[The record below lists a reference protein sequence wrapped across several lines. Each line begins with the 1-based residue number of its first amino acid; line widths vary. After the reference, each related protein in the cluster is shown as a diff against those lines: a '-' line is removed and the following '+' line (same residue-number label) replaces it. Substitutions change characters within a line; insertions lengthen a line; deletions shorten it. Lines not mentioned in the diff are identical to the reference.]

1 MNLIDHRILI
11 PTSPERVWHFV
22 GDLKRNAEWQA
33 NCRSTTMLTSNT
45 KIQPGARLRITP
57 DRGRDVVLEITA
69 WYDRFGYEYKIV
81 EGGPYRDNKGTL
93 RLQEVPE
100 GTIVQWTFSYR
111 AGLFGG
117 SAARGQE
124 AIIIDSL
131 RGLYRLITKSK
142 EVETFQAKSLMR
154 DDPGVEARATYR
166 PRHPYGD
173 TAEGS
178 AAMVKG
184 QARQPTKPQPAA
196 TFDEPL
202 LKPDDTKPRPVV
214 TPAASAELAPAHSV
228 VPPLPVVD
236 VPAEPDFLA
245 VESTTPEVVVGP
257 SATPIVPPI
266 VETTP
271 SPGVDV
277 PAAAAAPLTDE
288 PAKLGSDTD
297 LPARQVTEP
306 VEAKLSDT
314 AEQPAAESTEPVEA
328 SASESETQL
337 PSEAPAAAP
346 AVDPMEDTSPPRV
359 TDTAPIVAQYATP
372 SEAPVASPPSTT
384 KRDKVHDT
392 SRISVFEVFGL
403 PKPSETQELEAYSKE
418 QFDRPE
424 PISFTRPDAPKP
436 VAVVPMPVRVDA
448 AVAVEEAMA
457 PPTRKRGGHRL
468 YSRMQS
474 VHVRRAF

>member
-81 EGGPYRDNKGTL
+81 EGGSYRDNKGTV

-117 SAARGQE
+117 SAGRSQE

-178 AAMVKG
+178 AALVKG

-196 TFDEPL
+196 TFDEPAF
-202 LKPDDTKPRPVV
+202 KPDDTKPRPLV
-214 TPAASAELAPAHSV
+214 TPATPAEPAPAQPAASV
-228 VPPLPVVD
+228 PEVN
-236 VPAEPDFLA
+236 VPAEPDFLV

-257 SATPIVPPI
+257 PAAPIVPPI
-266 VETTP
+266 AETPPTP
-271 SPGVDV
+271 AADV
-277 PAAAAAPLTDE
+277 PAAVAAPSIGE
-288 PAKLGSDTD
+288 PVPQA
-297 LPARQVTEP
+297 TEP
-306 VEAKLSDT
+306 VEAKAPDI

-328 SASESETQL
+328 KTSQTEGE
-337 PSEAPAAAP
+337 PPVEAAVAAAP
-346 AVDPMEDTSPPRV
+346 AVNPLEDTSPPRV
-359 TDTAPIVAQYATP
+359 SDTAPVVAQYATP

-424 PISFTRPDAPKP
+424 PISFSRPDAPKP
-436 VAVVPMPVRVDA
+436 VAVVPMPVRVDS
-448 AVAVEEAMA
+448 AVAVEEAVAA
-457 PPTRKRGGHRL
+457 PARKRDGHRL
-468 YSRMQS
+468 YARMHA
-474 VHVRRAF
+474 VKVRRAY

>member
-57 DRGRDVVLEITA
+57 DRGRDIVIEITA

-81 EGGPYRDNKGTL
+81 EGGPYRENKGTL

-111 AGLFGG
+111 TGMFGG
-117 SAARGQE
+117 GAARGQE

-178 AAMVKG
+178 AALVKG
-184 QARQPTKPQPAA
+184 KVRQPTKPQPAVK
-196 TFDEPL
+196 FDEPP

-214 TPAASAELAPAHSV
+214 TPPPVEPAPVQPTASSASGVSGL
-228 VPPLPVVD
+228 
-236 VPAEPDFLA
+236 AEPDFLA
-245 VESTTPEVVVGP
+245 AESTTPEVIIGSPAV
-257 SATPIVPPI
+257 PIVPSVVKAPP
-266 VETTP
+266 TP
-271 SPGVDV
+271 TADI
-277 PAAAAAPLTDE
+277 PAAAGPPVGEPIKPVLEADASAPPAAKPI
-288 PAKLGSDTD
+288 
-297 LPARQVTEP
+297 
-306 VEAKLSDT
+306 EAKPLDT
-314 AEQPAAESTEPVEA
+314 TEQPAATSTAPVEVKA
-328 SASESETQL
+328 AQAGVQ
-337 PSEAPAAAP
+337 PPAEGATAAP
-346 AVDPMEDTSPPRV
+346 AVNPLEDTSPPRV
-359 TDTAPIVAQYATP
+359 SDTAPVVAQYATP

-384 KRDKVHDT
+384 RRDKIYDT

-403 PKPSETQELEAYSKE
+403 PKPSETQELAAYSKE
-418 QFDRPE
+418 QFDRPG
-424 PISFTRPDAPKP
+424 PISFARPDAPKP
-436 VAVVPMPVRVDA
+436 VAVAPMPLRVDIPA
-448 AVAVEEAMA
+448 AEKTATTSTPKRSGYRLQSRISAVN
-457 PPTRKRGGHRL
+457 L
-468 YSRMQS
+468 
-474 VHVRRAF
+474 RRAY